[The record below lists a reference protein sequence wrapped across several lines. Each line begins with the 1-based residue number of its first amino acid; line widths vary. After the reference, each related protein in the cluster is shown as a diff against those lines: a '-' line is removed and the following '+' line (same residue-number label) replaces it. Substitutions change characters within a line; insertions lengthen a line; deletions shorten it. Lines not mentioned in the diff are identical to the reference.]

1 MARNI
6 LILGAS
12 YGSLLGTKLLM
23 AGHNVTLV
31 CRKNTAELINRDGT
45 EVRIQLRGEPAHRS
59 IFSRDLPGKLDA
71 TSPDKVDLSRYD
83 LVALA
88 MQEPQYTNH
97 TIRVLMIKIAAA
109 KLPCLSIMNMPP
121 LPYLKRIE
129 GLSNMDLEEAYT
141 NAQVWERF
149 EPGLVT
155 LCSPDPQ
162 AFRPPEESANV
173 LHVGLPTNFKAA
185 TFADDAHNKLLREL
199 EADIDAVTLDG
210 KDVPVKLKVFDSL
223 FVPLA
228 KWSMLLTG
236 NYRCITPN
244 DPQPIR
250 EAVHGDL
257 NLSKS
262 IYNHVDAVARKL
274 GADPEDQVPFEKYA
288 KAAESLL
295 KPSSAARAVASGAP
309 FIERVD
315 LLVKL
320 IDIISGDDLVPPL
333 RIIFRYRLIIKKRRP
348 NRKAYRCFLDS
359 SIKIIPY
366 IQDFF
371 FIFCNVISLIYFLF
385 FKNVIYRIII
395 LRFWIIYFDV

>member
-1 MARNI
+1 MARNV

-31 CRKNTAELINRDGT
+31 CRQKTAELINRDGT
-45 EVRIQLRGEPAHRS
+45 EVRIKLRDEAMHRA
-59 IFSRDLPGKLDA
+59 IFSRDLPGTLDA
-71 TSPDKVDLSRYD
+71 MTPALVDVSRYD
-83 LVALA
+83 LVCLA

-97 TIRVLMIKIAAA
+97 TVRVLMIKIAEA

-121 LPYLKRIE
+121 LPYLKRIPALADME
-129 GLSNMDLEEAYT
+129 LEEAYT

-149 EPGLVT
+149 QPGLLS

-162 AFRPPEESANV
+162 AFRPPEEAPNV

-185 TFADDAHNKLLREL
+185 IFADERHNKVLREL

-210 KDVPVKLKVFDSL
+210 LDVPVKLRVFDSL

-236 NYRCITPN
+236 NYRCITL
-244 DPQPIR
+244 DGPQSIR
-250 EAVHGDL
+250 DAVHSDL
-257 NLSKS
+257 KLSQS
-262 IYNHVDAVARKL
+262 IYDHVDAIARRL
-274 GADPEDQVPFEKYA
+274 GADPGDQVAFEKYA

-295 KPSSAARAVASGAP
+295 KPSSAARAVAAGAP

-320 IDIISGDDLVPPL
+320 ISHQLGMAIADIDRTVEIVDQKLNEKIVAGGSGAL
-333 RIIFRYRLIIKKRRP
+333 
-348 NRKAYRCFLDS
+348 
-359 SIKIIPY
+359 
-366 IQDFF
+366 
-371 FIFCNVISLIYFLF
+371 
-385 FKNVIYRIII
+385 
-395 LRFWIIYFDV
+395 

>member
-12 YGSLLGTKLLM
+12 YGSLLATKLLM

-31 CRKNTAELINRDGT
+31 CRKNTAELINSDGT

-129 GLSNMDLEEAYT
+129 GLANMDLEEAYT

-162 AFRPPEESANV
+162 AFRPPEEKANV
-173 LHVGLPTNFKAA
+173 LFVGLPTNFKAA
-185 TFADDAHNKLLREL
+185 TFADEAHNKLLREL

-236 NYRCITPN
+236 NYRCITPT

-262 IYNHVDAVARKL
+262 IYDHVDAVARKL
-274 GADPEDQVPFEKYA
+274 GADPADQVPFEKYA

-320 IDIISGDDLVPPL
+320 ISHQLGMPNDEIDRTVQVVDQKLSEKIVVGGSGG
-333 RIIFRYRLIIKKRRP
+333 
-348 NRKAYRCFLDS
+348 
-359 SIKIIPY
+359 
-366 IQDFF
+366 
-371 FIFCNVISLIYFLF
+371 
-385 FKNVIYRIII
+385 
-395 LRFWIIYFDV
+395 

>member
-12 YGSLLGTKLLM
+12 YGSLLSTKLLM

-31 CRKNTAELINRDGT
+31 CRKKTAELINRDGT
-45 EVRIQLRGEPAHRS
+45 EVRIKLRDEPTHRN
-59 IFSRDLPGKLDA
+59 ILSRDLPGKLDA
-71 TSPDKVDLSRYD
+71 TTPADVDVSRYE
-83 LVALA
+83 LVGLA

-121 LPYLKRIE
+121 LPYLRRIPALQE
-129 GLSNMDLEEAYT
+129 MDLEEAYT

-149 EPGLVT
+149 TPGLVT

-162 AFRPPEESANV
+162 AFRPPDESANV

-185 TFADDAHNKLLREL
+185 AFADEKHNKLLREL
-199 EADIDAVTLDG
+199 EADIDAVKLDG
-210 KDVPVKLKVFDSL
+210 QDVPVKLKVFDSL

-236 NYRCITPN
+236 NYRCITPQE
-244 DPQPIR
+244 PRSIR
-250 EAVHGDL
+250 DAVHADL
-257 NLSKS
+257 KLSQS
-262 IYNHVDAVARKL
+262 IYDHVDAVARRL
-274 GADPEDQVPFEKYA
+274 GADPADQVPFEKYA

-295 KPSSAARAVASGAP
+295 KPSSAARAVAAGAP

-320 IDIISGDDLVPPL
+320 ISHELGA
-333 RIIFRYRLIIKKRRP
+333 P
-348 NRKAYRCFLDS
+348 NAEIDRTVETVDQKLNEMIVEDGSDA
-359 SIKIIPY
+359 P
-366 IQDFF
+366 
-371 FIFCNVISLIYFLF
+371 
-385 FKNVIYRIII
+385 
-395 LRFWIIYFDV
+395 